1 MTRVF
6 AGWGVLMGVILAVGV
21 LFYHFASATNPSL
34 FGWCVVAM
42 FAIALVL
49 LATGWGRNVVAEP
62 RALPDVSPPT
72 ALLGIAIVLAC
83 IGAVFGTWL
92 ALIGGGLG
100 IAALGGLVREGRAQR
115 EALRAAAPP
124 RVTPQPLTMQ
134 RHATRE
140 ARR

>member
-42 FAIALVL
+42 LAIALVL
-49 LATGWGRNVVAEP
+49 LATGWGRNAVAEP

-72 ALLGIAIVLAC
+72 ALLGIAIVTAC
-83 IGAVFGTWL
+83 VGAVFGFWL
-92 ALIGGGLG
+92 VLIGAGLG
-100 IAALGGLVREGRAQR
+100 VAALGGLVREGRAQR
-115 EALRAAAPP
+115 AALRAAVAP
-124 RVTPQPLTMQ
+124 RTSPQPPAMR